1 MPATGKPVGSAAPL
15 VSIARIAGGGLLI
28 LSSIIHLVLMSGSD
42 LTRLSRLLLALAG
55 LSALLLGIGVTS
67 SGSRWI
73 VLPGALLLAIT
84 SIVQIA
90 GAVSGRGYHERL
102 SQPLRGLS
110 PWVHVAGFL
119 LLAAVL
125 WLTLRPASGTKRG
138 KKQASLAPGPDPRT
152 AQLIRWPAERPHPVT
167 IGRGSSAKPE
177 PAAAAIPTDVPLRW
191 TSQLALETI
200 VSTPPQPSPR
210 AAAAAASPV
219 AEAVDSAPPAADAP
233 AKPRRK
239 PKKAPVAEIKPAEET
254 VVVAAP
260 PPAPEASA
268 RAAAPEPV
276 PAAGEPA
283 AVEPAAAAVE
293 PAEPDPALEMVP
305 LSIPEPYYHQL
316 LHEQEVL
323 KRLQVAFGRDDPR
336 ALNNRSVM
344 AFYYVAA
351 GDYGR
356 GADIQ
361 KSVSDDS
368 ARIHG
373 ADHPHTVTA
382 RDKYDQWRK
391 LAKKQRRAKASVG

>member
-1 MPATGKPVGSAAPL
+1 MSASGSGVRSMPATGKPVGSAAPL

-254 VVVAAP
+254 V
-260 PPAPEASA
+260 
-268 RAAAPEPV
+268 
-276 PAAGEPA
+276 
-283 AVEPAAAAVE
+283 
-293 PAEPDPALEMVP
+293 EPDPALEMVP